1 MSRYRPYKI
10 IELYKE
16 VIPSGEL
23 LPTDTNLDFWDL
35 TYGAATA
42 EYDREFARRYKNFYY
57 FDFLEEEDKSASVT
71 NFKFDVLSI
80 LTMNRKRY
88 EELYRIY
95 VVTDEDDPLTYNYD
109 LTETTGAQH
118 QSNVKGSQENTIG
131 QHTDTIG
138 AQTNTHSVAPYN
150 EATFAPESQDVSA
163 QRQDT
168 IGQHTDTE
176 GARTDTIDTN
186 EWTLTK
192 RGNIGVQTASDMLRL
207 HTDFWTKTYKF
218 MELIFDDIQKQLLLV
233 GDC

>member
-1 MSRYRPYKI
+1 MSRYRPFKI

-16 VIPSGEL
+16 VIPDGEL
-23 LPTDTNLDFWDL
+23 LPTETGLDFWDL
-35 TYGAATA
+35 TYGASTA
-42 EYDREFARRYKNFYY
+42 EYDREFARRYKNFFYY
-57 FDFLEEEDKSASVT
+57 DFLEEEEKAASVT

-80 LTMNRKRY
+80 LTMNQKRY
-88 EELYRIY
+88 EELYRIE

-150 EATFAPESQDVSA
+150 EATFAPESQDEST

-176 GARTDTIDTN
+176 GARTDTIDTD
-186 EWTLTK
+186 EWTLTRK
-192 RGNIGVQTASDMLRL
+192 GNIGTMTASDLL
-207 HTDFWTKTYKF
+207 EKHQNQWIKFKF
-218 MELIFDDIQKQLLLV
+218 MELIFEDIQKQLLLV

>member
-1 MSRYRPYKI
+1 MSRYRPFKI

-23 LPTDTNLDFWDL
+23 LPTETGFNFWDL
-35 TYGAATA
+35 TYGEASA
-42 EYDREFARRYKNFYY
+42 EYDREFARRYKNFFYY
-57 FDFLEEEDKSASVT
+57 DFLEEEDKTASVA

-109 LTETTGAQH
+109 MTETTGKQK
-118 QSNVKGSQENTIG
+118 QTNKKGEQTNVIG
-131 QHTDTIG
+131 AHTDTIG
-138 AQTNTHSVAPYN
+138 QQTNTHSVAPYN
-150 EATFAPESQDVSA
+150 DSTFAPESQDVA
-163 QRQDT
+163 EQRQDT
-168 IGQHTDTE
+168 IGGHSDTE
-176 GARTDTIDTN
+176 GERTDTVETD
-186 EWTLTK
+186 EWKLTR
-192 RGNIGVQTASDMLRL
+192 RGNIGVQTTSDIMRL
-207 HTDFWTKTYKF
+207 HQDFWSKTYKF

>member
-1 MSRYRPYKI
+1 MSRYRPYRV

-16 VIPSGEL
+16 VIPDGEL
-23 LPTDTNLDFWDL
+23 LPTETGFDFWDL
-35 TYGAATA
+35 TYGANTA

-57 FDFLEEEDKSASVT
+57 FDFLEAESKSDSLE
-71 NFKFDVLSI
+71 NFKYDILSI
-80 LTMNRKRY
+80 LRFNHKKY
-88 EELYRIY
+88 EEMYRVYLIE
-95 VVTDEDDPLTYNYD
+95 DEDDPLTYNYD
-109 LTETTGAQH
+109 MTEVTGAQH
-118 QSNVKGSQENTIG
+118 QQNVKGSQENTIG

-150 EATFAPESQDVSA
+150 EATFAPESQDEST

-176 GARTDTIDTN
+176 GSRTDTVDTN
-186 EWTLTK
+186 EWTLTRK
-192 RGNIGVQTASDMLRL
+192 GNIGTMTASDLLEKHQRQWA
-207 HTDFWTKTYKF
+207 DIFKF

>member
-1 MSRYRPYKI
+1 MSRYRPFKI

-16 VIPSGEL
+16 VIPDGEL
-23 LPTDTNLDFWDL
+23 LPTETGLDFWDL
-35 TYGAATA
+35 TYGAAAA

-57 FDFLEEEDKSASVT
+57 FDFLEEEDKTASVA

-88 EELYRIY
+88 EELYRIE
-95 VVTDEDDPLTYNYD
+95 VITDEDDPLTYNYD
-109 LTETTGAQH
+109 LTEVTGKQH

-150 EATFAPESQDVSA
+150 EATFAPESQDEST

-176 GARTDTIDTN
+176 GARTDTIDTD
-186 EWTLTK
+186 EWTLTRK
-192 RGNIGVQTASDMLRL
+192 GNIGTMTASDLL
-207 HTDFWTKTYKF
+207 EKHQKQWASTFKF

>member
-1 MSRYRPYKI
+1 MSRYRPFKI

-23 LPTDTNLDFWDL
+23 LPTDTNFDFWDL

-57 FDFLEEEDKSASVT
+57 FDFLEEEEKSASLT
-71 NFKFDVLSI
+71 NFKSDVLSI
-80 LTMNRKRY
+80 LTMNQKRY
-88 EELYRIY
+88 EELYRIE

-109 LTETTGAQH
+109 LTEVTGAQH

-150 EATFAPESQDVSA
+150 EATFAPESQDEST

-186 EWTLTK
+186 EWTLTRK
-192 RGNIGVQTASDMLRL
+192 GNIGTMTASDLL
-207 HTDFWTKTYKF
+207 EKHQKAWANTLKF
-218 MELIFDDIQKQLLLV
+218 MELIFDDIQTQLLLV

>member
-1 MSRYRPYKI
+1 MSRYRPFKV

-23 LPTDTNLDFWDL
+23 LPTETGFNFWDL
-35 TYGAATA
+35 TYGEAPA
-42 EYDREFARRYKNFYY
+42 EYDREFARRYKNFFYY
-57 FDFLEEEDKSASVT
+57 DFLEEEDKTASVA

-109 LTETTGAQH
+109 MTETTGKQK
-118 QSNVKGSQENTIG
+118 QTNKKGEQTNVIG
-131 QHTDTIG
+131 AHTDTIG
-138 AQTNTHSVAPYN
+138 QQTNTHSVAPYN
-150 EATFAPESQDVSA
+150 DSTFAPESQDVA
-163 QRQDT
+163 EQRQDT
-168 IGQHTDTE
+168 IGGHSDTE
-176 GARTDTIDTN
+176 GERTDTVETD
-186 EWTLTK
+186 EWKLTR
-192 RGNIGVQTASDMLRL
+192 RGNIGVQTTSDIMRL
-207 HTDFWTKTYKF
+207 HQDFWSKTYKF